1 MERVNLDRFK
11 IPKFDFRTVWISD
24 IHLGTKDC
32 KAESLLLFIKSVNA
46 QKIYLVGDIIDGWA
60 LRKRWYWP
68 QSHNDVVQ
76 KNIKEGEE
84 EH

>member
-1 MERVNLDRFK
+1 MNLDRFK

-46 QKIYLVGDIIDGWA
+46 QKIYLVVHAYLG
-60 LRKRWYWP
+60 YW
-68 QSHNDVVQ
+68 SGYWD
-76 KNIKEGEE
+76 
-84 EH
+84 